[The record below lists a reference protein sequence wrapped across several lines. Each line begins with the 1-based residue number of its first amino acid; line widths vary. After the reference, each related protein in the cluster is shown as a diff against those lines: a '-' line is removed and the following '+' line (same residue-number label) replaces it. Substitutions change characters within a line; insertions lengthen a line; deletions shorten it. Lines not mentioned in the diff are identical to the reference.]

1 MVDTNSQYPA
11 SVSSKA
17 RDEADYGRSV
27 PGSRIISMDF
37 NSADNKKA
45 VGTMVVV
52 PNTTTAEEMRVV
64 HAYNEKVKQF
74 FDSNGYEALS
84 GKEYKIR
91 DSQVQGQKGFVTTQ
105 QNGRGKEG
113 YFHLE
118 PFFEGDEAAV
128 AIINKN
134 SQGYAKVIAETFGTL
149 DGARIIPP
157 HQANSGAKYKGATL
171 KYQGK
176 NVFEIDF
183 AKQAL
188 VPELSK
194 IMGNDLFNRG
204 RFAKELDKD
213 PKLKEDLFHLTY
225 AEVSG
230 TNMYALTG
238 FIETMFNRA
247 NAYNVT
253 SLKTMFDHE
262 YYAPLNSSSGQISDL
277 KKNEFAS
284 NPKYKQNIEQAL
296 KDALSG
302 SNVSNFAT
310 HNASADVAKEA
321 AIHGHVRLNVRY
333 NSNGIDPKLEPGGDK
348 YTVTFYTKTKTTPEA
363 RALHGDKR
371 INDEIR
377 WVKSVGGGIG
387 DTGGFAD
394 TPSGSFRGTGTG
406 TGPLLGQ
413 GGLLGGLFSSGGLF
427 GTQGGLGALAG
438 SLIGSGAIP
447 TSSISSAISSSLPS
461 ALASLPSASTISS
474 DLAESIQSGQGFT
487 PFTTAVQSIA
497 SADTPVGRLSAIGD
511 VATQYEAE
519 IKALVPSLAG
529 LNFKEAIPA
538 IVGLEDQGPSQ
549 RLVSALK
556 VMEGA
561 DPDQI
566 VKLGDLLGDTEA
578 SVLKLGENWKDKPL
592 SELFNVERY
601 SKDDIET
608 YRETEQETKNLFA
621 VPGFGK
627 GYALQAILFSENNE
641 IQKDAILSLMSSIP
655 DDKMP
660 DIKGLEESLPTL
672 LSGSLEEITKTPLV
686 SGFMDGKIGQILTG
700 EESKVKSILTDLGA
714 SALTEATGIS
724 GDTSKTLLAG
734 GTEEEIKKMRKEIG
748 GVALDGFIES
758 NPTLKRI
765 IDWFYN
771 NQHLLTLLGTAGS
784 VAALTSLAGGGPA
797 GGFMAG
803 AGSMM
808 AARAML
814 GEEGYNEFLHMMRET
829 AGPVFD
835 KLSDVLHET
844 GLADVPI
851 VGSMLT
857 GALDLG
863 RGNPLAAISALSGN
877 FGAAAGIMTSES
889 GIGMFEGM
897 TSESGI
903 GIFEEQTKTL
913 QNIENMQSSLVTDTQ
928 VPQDIA
934 LAGSIT
940 GRTDM
945 RTTPQNGYEQ
955 GDGFMADISGEPGLP
970 KSTSPFELLIFNETQ
985 YNDWGSTGLGNMVGG
1000 LT

>member
-1 MVDTNSQYPA
+1 MVDTIKSKYPA
-11 SVSSKA
+11 SVGLNPRDTGEYGSSTS
-17 RDEADYGRSV
+17 GN
-27 PGSRIISMDF
+27 RIVSMDF
-37 NSADNKKA
+37 NAGGGRGVEVIIPNNASQEELRVTEEYIKKVA
-45 VGTMVVV
+45 
-52 PNTTTAEEMRVV
+52 N
-64 HAYNEKVKQF
+64 F
-74 FDSNGYEALS
+74 FDENGYKDLTGS
-84 GKEYKIR
+84 NYQIR
-91 DSQVQGQKGFVTTQ
+91 ERVPGQKGYLTTD
-105 QNGRGKEG
+105 QNKAQRSDNKGGLSG

-118 PFFEGDEAAV
+118 PFFKEDAHAV
-128 AIINKN
+128 RIINENKDK
-134 SQGYAKVIAETFGTL
+134 YAKILADTYGTL
-149 DGARIIPP
+149 DGARIIPA
-157 HQANSGAKYKGATL
+157 HTTKK
-171 KYQGK
+171 QGTTMTF
-176 NVFEIDF
+176 NGQEISETQF
-183 AKQAL
+183 GKSL
-188 VPELSK
+188 VPELGK
-194 IMGNDLFNRG
+194 IMGSDLFKRS
-204 RFAKELDKD
+204 RFAKELEND
-213 PKLKEDLFHLTY
+213 PKLYEDLIALTY
-225 AEVSG
+225 AEVGGDYKASV
-230 TNMYALTG
+230 A
-238 FIETMFNRA
+238 FVETIFNRA
-247 NAYNVT
+247 NAYGTDKLRNAIYPPD
-253 SLKTMFDHE
+253 K
-262 YYAPLNSSSGQISDL
+262 PLSESYFEPFRTGVFNS
-277 KKNEFAS
+277 KKNFLETDAAG
-284 NPKYKQNIEQAL
+284 PKYKETIKNAIKE
-296 KDALSG
+296 ALSG
-302 SNVSNFAT
+302 SNISNFAT
-310 HNASADVAKEA
+310 HNASAGTAAEAKRLD
-321 AIHGHVRLNVRY
+321 HVRATF
-333 NSNGIDPKLEPGGDK
+333 NGEL
-348 YTVTFYTKTKTTPEA
+348 FYSKTNDNPEA
-363 RALHGDKR
+363 RKKHQGLIDK
-371 INDEIR
+371 EIA
-377 WVKSVGGGIG
+377 WMKSVGGGIG
-387 DTGGFAD
+387 HTGGGSGV
-394 TPSGSFRGTGTG
+394 TPSSFRGTGTG
-406 TGPLLGQ
+406 TGSLLGE

-474 DLAESIQSGQGFT
+474 GLAESIQSGQGFT
-487 PFTTAVQSIA
+487 PFTSAVQSIA
-497 SADTPVGRLSAIGD
+497 SANTPVGRLSAIGD
-511 VATQYEAE
+511 VATKYEAE

-686 SGFMDGKIGQILTG
+686 SGFMDGKVSDILTG

-784 VAALTSLAGGGPA
+784 VAALTSLAGGGPV

-835 KLSDVLHET
+835 TISDVLHET

-857 GALDLG
+857 GTLDLG
-863 RGNPLAAISALSGN
+863 RENPLAALSALSGN

-889 GIGMFEGM
+889 GIGLFEEM
-897 TSESGI
+897 TKESGI

-928 VPQDIA
+928 VIQDIA

-940 GRTDM
+940 ERTDM
-945 RTTPQNGYEQ
+945 RTTPQQGDEQ

>member
-1 MVDTNSQYPA
+1 MAETYMGHIRNDIPYNGIKASYRYKNPGAAYPDSYSKMFGATEFGRIGGNHPIAKFDTFEQGIA
-11 SVSSKA
+11 SNLYKFFTSKKN
-17 RDEADYGRSV
+17 YLGHS
-27 PGSRIISMDF
+27 F
-37 NSADNKKA
+37 KKA
-45 VGTMVVV
+45 F
-52 PNTTTAEEMRVV
+52 TTWSDNPRNAPLYYKNLKYNGQLITDSTIVQREMI
-64 HAYNEKVKQF
+64 YDQQFVKDLWLQV
-74 FDSNGYEALS
+74 L
-84 GKEYKIR
+84 KI
-91 DSQVQGQKGFVTTQ
+91 
-105 QNGRGKEG
+105 
-113 YFHLE
+113 
-118 PFFEGDEAAV
+118 EAAGDTQYLQEMINAFPGAHKL
-128 AIINKN
+128 AIDM
-134 SQGYAKVIAETFGTL
+134 AKGNPVSF
-149 DGARIIPP
+149 
-157 HQANSGAKYKGATL
+157 
-171 KYQGK
+171 
-176 NVFEIDF
+176 
-183 AKQAL
+183 
-188 VPELSK
+188 PE
-194 IMGNDLFNRG
+194 
-204 RFAKELDKD
+204 
-213 PKLKEDLFHLTY
+213 PT
-225 AEVSG
+225 
-230 TNMYALTG
+230 
-238 FIETMFNRA
+238 
-247 NAYNVT
+247 
-253 SLKTMFDHE
+253 
-262 YYAPLNSSSGQISDL
+262 APIG
-277 KKNEFAS
+277 
-284 NPKYKQNIEQAL
+284 
-296 KDALSG
+296 
-302 SNVSNFAT
+302 
-310 HNASADVAKEA
+310 
-321 AIHGHVRLNVRY
+321 
-333 NSNGIDPKLEPGGDK
+333 EPG
-348 YTVTFYTKTKTTPEA
+348 TQPT
-363 RALHGDKR
+363 
-371 INDEIR
+371 
-377 WVKSVGGGIG
+377 
-387 DTGGFAD
+387 
-394 TPSGSFRGTGTG
+394 SFRGTGTG
-406 TGPLLGQ
+406 TGPLLGE

-427 GTQGGLGALAG
+427 GTQGGLGTLSG

-672 LSGSLEEITKTPLV
+672 LSGSLEEIIKTPLV

-784 VAALTSLAGGGPA
+784 VAALTSLAGGGPV

-877 FGAAAGIMTSES
+877 FGAAAGI
-889 GIGMFEGM
+889 M

>member
-1 MVDTNSQYPA
+1 MVDTIKSKYPA
-11 SVSSKA
+11 TVSSKA
-17 RDEADYGRSV
+17 RDETDYGRSV
-27 PGSRIISMDF
+27 PGSRIISLDF

-91 DSQVQGQKGFVTTQ
+91 DAQVAGQKGFVTTQ
-105 QNGRGKEG
+105 QNGRGKDG

-134 SQGYAKVIAETFGTL
+134 AQGYAKVIAETFGTL
-149 DGARIIPP
+149 DGATIIPP
-157 HQANSGAKYKGATL
+157 HQANSGAKYMGATM
-171 KYQGK
+171 KYLGK
-176 NVFEIDF
+176 DVFEIDF

-188 VPELSK
+188 VPELSR

-213 PKLKEDLFHLTY
+213 EKLKEDLFHLTY

-230 TNMYALTG
+230 TNKYALTG

-253 SLKTMFDHE
+253 SLKTMFDPE

-277 KKNEFAS
+277 KKKEFAS
-284 NPKYKQNIEQAL
+284 NPKYRQNIEQAL

-333 NSNGIDPKLEPGGDK
+333 NSSGIDQKLKPGGDK
-348 YTVTFYTKTKTTPEA
+348 YTVTFYTKTKITKEA
-363 RALHGDKR
+363 EVLHGAKR
-371 INDEIR
+371 IQDEIK

-406 TGPLLGQ
+406 TGSLLGE
-413 GGLLGGLFSSGGLF
+413 GGLFSSGGLF
-427 GTQGGLGALAG
+427 GSQGGLGALAG

-461 ALASLPSASTISS
+461 SLASLPSASTISS
-474 DLAESIQSGQGFT
+474 GLAESIQSGQGFT
-487 PFTTAVQSIA
+487 PFTSAVQSIA

-511 VATQYEAE
+511 VATKYEAE

-538 IVGLEDQGPSQ
+538 IVGLEDQGPNQ

-556 VMEGA
+556 TIESV
-561 DPDQI
+561 DPDQLI
-566 VKLGDLLGDTEA
+566 TVGDVLKQNTLFFTGNYDVENLKDQPLSTLFDVNKLSDVGHQSFNTLKNLEMSSLERNPEQNRSKLGFLAKALYGTKE
-578 SVLKLGENWKDKPL
+578 
-592 SELFNVERY
+592 
-601 SKDDIET
+601 
-608 YRETEQETKNLFA
+608 EQAK
-621 VPGFGK
+621 
-627 GYALQAILFSENNE
+627 ALQYLAKGNLPNIE
-641 IQKDAILSLMSSIP
+641 
-655 DDKMP
+655 
-660 DIKGLEESLPTL
+660 GLEESLPTL
-672 LSGSLEEITKTPLV
+672 LTGSLEEIIKTPLV
-686 SGFMDGKIGQILTG
+686 SGFMDGKVGDILTG

-724 GDTSKTLLAG
+724 GDTSQTLLAG

-748 GVALDGFIES
+748 GIALDGFIES
-758 NPTLKRI
+758 NPTLKGI

-771 NQHLLTLLGTAGS
+771 NQNLITLLGSAGAFAGLS
-784 VAALTSLAGGGPA
+784 ALLGGGIG
-797 GGFMAG
+797 GGFAAG
-803 AGSMM
+803 AGGLL
-808 AARAML
+808 ATRLLL
-814 GEEGYNEFLHMMRET
+814 GEEGFNQFQGIVQS
-829 AGPVFD
+829 AAAPVFD
-835 KLSDVLHET
+835 FAQKALIDS

-851 VGSMLT
+851 VGSLLQNILSM
-857 GALDLG
+857 GSN
-863 RGNPLAAISALSGN
+863 NPLAATALISGN
-877 FGAAAGIMTSES
+877 VGMAAGLMAGTTGINVVNQGTTMADMMASLTGGDTTS
-889 GIGMFEGM
+889 
-897 TSESGI
+897 
-903 GIFEEQTKTL
+903 QV
-913 QNIENMQSSLVTDTQ
+913 QNN
-928 VPQDIA
+928 
-934 LAGSIT
+934 LAATGNAPVETMPPGSIDSD
-940 GRTDM
+940 GKPGSTDAN
-945 RTTPQNGYEQ
+945 P
-955 GDGFMADISGEPGLP
+955 SGGTQKGMYVP
-970 KSTSPFELLIFNETQ
+970 TSPVGYT
-985 YNDWGSTGLGNMVGG
+985 DWGCTGMQAIVGG
-1000 LT
+1000 VC